1 MGWHFPLQ
9 GIFLT
14 QKLNLCLLNWQVNSL
29 LLSHE
34 GSIRFISEEKKL
46 LTQNECILNF
56 TLYCQIALQS
66 GCINLYPDNSAYST
80 PSSLTVLSNFLKL
93 TSAMNVKWHLII
105 VSSDIYLVT
114 AEVEHPFKHLLT
126 VFVSSFPNCL
136 FKVIANFST
145 ICFPWV
151 SGVIY
156 IFGYLTTKTNIH
168 CIYPCSGWGLS
179 FNFFLI
185 VTFIDPKF

>member
-1 MGWHFPLQ
+1 M
-9 GIFLT
+9 

-29 LLSHE
+29 LMSHE

-105 VSSDIYLVT
+105 VSLDIYLVT
-114 AEVEHPFKHLLT
+114 AEVEHLFKHLLT

-136 FKVIANFST
+136 FKVIANFS
-145 ICFPWV
+145 IRLFVFPEFLE
-151 SGVIY
+151 SF
-156 IFGYLTTKTNIH
+156 IFLDT
-168 CIYPCSGWGLS
+168 
-179 FNFFLI
+179 
-185 VTFIDPKF
+185 